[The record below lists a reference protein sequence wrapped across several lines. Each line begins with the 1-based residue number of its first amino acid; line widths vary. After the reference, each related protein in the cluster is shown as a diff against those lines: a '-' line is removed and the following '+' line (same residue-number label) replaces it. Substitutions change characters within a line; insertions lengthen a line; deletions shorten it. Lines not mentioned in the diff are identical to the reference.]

1 MCFGN
6 LSMNRIVGANG
17 CSNRKKAII
26 SMRLSEERKLWLVR
40 TSCRYIWQKPEAIV
54 ARNQLYE
61 NLNRNGYESEDI
73 VLMRIEHDMDKYF
86 NAFNLVN
93 LNDYLL

>member
-1 MCFGN
+1 MSFPK
-6 LSMNRIVGANG
+6 R
-17 CSNRKKAII
+17 
-26 SMRLSEERKLWLVR
+26 
-40 TSCRYIWQKPEAIV
+40 
-54 ARNQLYE
+54 E
-61 NLNRNGYESEDI
+61 NYGYESEDI